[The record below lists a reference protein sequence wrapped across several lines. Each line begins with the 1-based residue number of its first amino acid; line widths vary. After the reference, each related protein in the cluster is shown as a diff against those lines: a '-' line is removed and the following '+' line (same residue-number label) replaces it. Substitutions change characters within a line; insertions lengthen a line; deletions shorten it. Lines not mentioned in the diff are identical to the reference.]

1 MNKFVMAL
9 LVITLVSFTSCNS
22 QEAVKTIENSA
33 EPVSSNSG
41 LQIDQTQLENLEQNQ
56 KMADVTIPEL
66 LKFID
71 QEALSPGG
79 KALSDL
85 VPEVKEETITD
96 TKTVRSQYDL
106 EKGILFS
113 IYTDQESD
121 KIVAS
126 QYSVSKLDATKSG
139 IEYYAKCVDA
149 TIRMFN
155 GGSSEE
161 IEQIL
166 VMSNIQER
174 GTHTIKV
181 GGCHYEYIVTNDT
194 VVFTVK
200 VL

>member
-22 QEAVKTIENSA
+22 QETVKTIENSA

-41 LQIDQTQLENLEQNQ
+41 LQIDPDQLENLEQNQ
-56 KMADVTIPEL
+56 KIADATVPEL
-66 LKFID
+66 LAFID
-71 QEALSPGG
+71 QEALSPSG
-79 KALSDL
+79 KALADL

-96 TKTVRSQYDL
+96 TKTLRSQYDL
-106 EKGILFS
+106 EKGILLS

-121 KIVAS
+121 KIAAF

-139 IEYYAKCVDA
+139 IEYYSKCADA

-155 GGSSEE
+155 VGSSEK

-166 VMSNIQER
+166 GMSNIQEPS
-174 GTHTIKV
+174 TFTVKM
-181 GGCHYEYIVTNDT
+181 GGYQYEYAVTNDT
-194 VVFTVK
+194 VLFTVK

>member
-56 KMADVTIPEL
+56 KMADATIPEL
-66 LKFID
+66 LEFID
-71 QEALSPGG
+71 QEASSPGG

-96 TKTVRSQYDL
+96 TKALRSQYDL

-113 IYTDQESD
+113 IYTDQEND
-121 KIVAS
+121 KIVAF

-155 GGSSEE
+155 RGSSEKVE
-161 IEQIL
+161 QMLGMSDIE
-166 VMSNIQER
+166 EP
-174 GTHTIKV
+174 GTCTVKV
-181 GGCHYEYIVTNDT
+181 GGCNYEYIVTNDT
-194 VVFTVK
+194 VLFTIT